1 MLERDPHDARRL
13 LDAARPHHQVGPS
26 LGVERLVVTV
36 LSEDVRPRADPVG
49 AEQFAQRPPSRLH
62 GLPSGTVQPRNLY
75 HAHEIKLLTPALAGG

>member
-1 MLERDPHDARRL
+1 M
-13 LDAARPHHQVGPS
+13 
-26 LGVERLVVTV
+26 TV